1 MNHWLDY
8 LFNLRN
14 QGSLLG
20 LERMRILSER
30 LKNPE
35 RSFPIIHVAGTNGKG
50 SVCSMLSSIYQSN
63 DYNVGLFSSPHLI
76 DLGERIQLNGENMS
90 LDEME
95 RMVDRIRP
103 IAEEMEKEQEGMH
116 PTFFEIMTAVAFLRF
131 QERKVDL
138 AILETGLGG
147 RLDSTNVVTPEL
159 SIITSISLDHC
170 EILGSRISEIARE
183 KAGIIK
189 KEKPILTGWLPE
201 EAKNEI
207 EQVAIR
213 RKSEFFYLNI
223 PNIECPKTNLIGDFQ
238 RRNAALAQKGVE
250 ILESEFPVSDKI
262 TAKAFKEV
270 KLPGRW
276 QVIQEKPKVVLDAC
290 HNVGGLEC
298 LKENLDQLEKPYTVW
313 LSAIGQDR
321 ARDLMEFFLPIAE
334 EVVFFTPNMPRACT
348 YQEMI
353 SLTPMKFHSKCR
365 QGNWEKID
373 LEYEKSINNPRQN
386 LLVTGSIY
394 LLGRLLSV
402 LKKDGLNS
410 SLSELQDHL

>member
-50 SVCSMLSSIYQSN
+50 SVCSMLASIYQSN

-189 KEKPILTGWLPE
+189 KE
-201 EAKNEI
+201 
-207 EQVAIR
+207 
-213 RKSEFFYLNI
+213 
-223 PNIECPKTNLIGDFQ
+223 NL
-238 RRNAALAQKGVE
+238 
-250 ILESEFPVSDKI
+250 
-262 TAKAFKEV
+262 
-270 KLPGRW
+270 
-276 QVIQEKPKVVLDAC
+276 
-290 HNVGGLEC
+290 
-298 LKENLDQLEKPYTVW
+298 Y
-313 LSAIGQDR
+313 
-321 ARDLMEFFLPIAE
+321 
-334 EVVFFTPNMPRACT
+334 
-348 YQEMI
+348 
-353 SLTPMKFHSKCR
+353 
-365 QGNWEKID
+365 
-373 LEYEKSINNPRQN
+373 
-386 LLVTGSIY
+386 
-394 LLGRLLSV
+394 
-402 LKKDGLNS
+402 
-410 SLSELQDHL
+410 